1 MSAIANPSRAL
12 PRPAATRSPRR
23 HLRVV
28 PEHRARHT
36 LAFAL
41 LYLLVGAAIVFGTV
55 TVNALA
61 AGDAVTARE
70 LDRQVTEAERRY
82 ELLTAEVAAL
92 EDPARIEQ
100 AARELGMVRAESP
113 RYLVL
118 QRSLAADGAVSKP
131 VTPGETPDPL
141 KPVLSVQP

>member
-1 MSAIANPSRAL
+1 VSAIAEPVTAAPRAAGVRRL
-12 PRPAATRSPRR
+12 GR

-28 PEHRARHT
+28 PEHRPRHT

-41 LYLLVGAAIVFGTV
+41 LYLLVGAAVVFGTV
-55 TVNALA
+55 SVNALA
-61 AGDAVTARE
+61 AGDAVTAQQLERE
-70 LDRQVTEAERRY
+70 VQDAERRY
-82 ELLTAEVAAL
+82 ELLTAEVAHL

-113 RYLVL
+113 RYLVVGRTL
-118 QRSLAADGAVSKP
+118 PADGAGSHP
-131 VTPGETPDPL
+131 VPPGETPDPL

>member
-1 MSAIANPSRAL
+1 MPVTEER
-12 PRPAATRSPRR
+12 RRR

-28 PEHRARHT
+28 PEQRIRHT

-41 LYLLVGAAIVFGTV
+41 LYLVVGAAIVFGTV
-55 TVNALA
+55 TINALA
-61 AGDAVTARE
+61 AGDAVRATE
-70 LDRQVTEAERRY
+70 LERAVGVAEQRY
-82 ELLTAEVAAL
+82 ERLTAEVAGL

-100 AARELGMVRAESP
+100 AATDLGMVRAESP

-118 QRSLAADGAVSKP
+118 QRSLPADGVDTQP
-131 VTPGETPDPL
+131 VVAGETTDPL